1 MEFENSIPLPL
12 GSKLSQ
18 NTVLANSM
26 VQLEGENIEV
36 EAETDS
42 GWPTIIT
49 LESDGHP
56 AGIAVDYL
64 GMWHGRNVGMEEV
77 DLLLIYENGE
87 WRWRAIVA
95 FSTEQDAIERGQ
107 YEADGYNGYK
117 LVPWNTDDRF
127 DQMEELLDEDI
138 TPIVYDQDYPTNA
151 AHVMQKADSIHT
163 LNRILGIGQL
173 KTLTKRR
180 KQLFTKIVPRS
191 VRWENKEN
199 SLQELARDV
208 VDNRRD
214 TPQPADEP
222 YQEGDDVQ
230 VNLGSADPNNPYDGE
245 TGKVINVLQE
255 GFDGE
260 AEHEVDA
267 YSYKIEIAGEVPIT
281 WFRHRE
287 LVPT

>member
-1 MEFENSIPLPL
+1 MEFEDAIPLPL

-26 VQLEGENIEV
+26 VQLQGENIEV

-56 AGIAVDYL
+56 AGVAVDYL

-77 DLLLIYENGE
+77 DLLLFYENGE

-95 FSTEQDAIERGQ
+95 FSTKQDAIERGQ

-127 DQMEELLDEDI
+127 EEMEEVLDENI
-138 TPIVYDQDYPTNA
+138 TPIVYNEDHPTYA
-151 AHVMQKADSIHT
+151 AHVMQKANSIHT
-163 LNRILGIGQL
+163 LNRMLGIGQL

-180 KQLFTKIVPRS
+180 KRLFTKIVPRS

-199 SLQELARDV
+199 SLQELAQDIV
-208 VDNRRD
+208 SDRRD
-214 TPQPADEP
+214 ISQPADEP
-222 YQEGDDVQ
+222 YQEGDNVQ
-230 VNLGSADPNNPYDGE
+230 VNLGPADPNNPYHGE
-245 TGKVINVLQE
+245 TGKVIDVSQD
-255 GFDGE
+255 GFNE
-260 AEHEVDA
+260 ETTPKVDA
-267 YSYKIEIAGEVPIT
+267 YSYKLEIGGEVPNT

-287 LVPT
+287 IVPI

>member
-1 MEFENSIPLPL
+1 
-12 GSKLSQ
+12 
-18 NTVLANSM
+18 M